1 MQKYNKYRML
11 KKKIPLMKFLKDK
24 NTSSGLL
31 IQVQKVR
38 KAQRICDYSR
48 SEKLEVFPKMV
59 FSYSYFRFNYTF

>member
-1 MQKYNKYRML
+1 MQKYNKYRLL

-38 KAQRICDYSR
+38 KVQR
-48 SEKLEVFPKMV
+48 
-59 FSYSYFRFNYTF
+59 T